1 MSEVLDQSDIDALL
15 AAASGNAAA
24 APDAPAAPP
33 PTSAAPNPGEPQP
46 FERGPFMVRDDAVH
60 YDFKRPER
68 VSKEQIRALSSVHEV
83 FARNFG
89 AVLSGFLRTIVDV
102 RVVGVEQL
110 TYSEF
115 IHSLPNPTCF
125 ATLVA
130 PPLEGQMCLEISP
143 LIVYPV
149 IDRLLG
155 GTNAG
160 TYVPLRPLTSI
171 EWRLI
176 SKVIDRA
183 LDLLSDVWKNLIEAR
198 FQVQDT
204 ESNPELVHIVA
215 PTEVVLFITFE
226 IKLSHVAGTMGLCIP
241 YNTIETILSR
251 LTTQA
256 WFYKPKSAT
265 PAQQKKLYR
274 NLVRG
279 TIELTAF
286 LGETKIKLSE
296 FNSLQ
301 PGDILPLDKLA
312 TREFL
317 VRAAGN
323 NKFAGTLGSLRGNK
337 AIRVTRAAQ
346 PDEPL

>member
-15 AAASGNAAA
+15 AAASGAAA
-24 APDAPAAPP
+24 TPEAPP
-33 PTSAAPNPGEPQP
+33 SSAATGTVVATASPPPI
-46 FERGPFMVRDDAVH
+46 ERGPFMVRDDAVS

-125 ATLVA
+125 ATVVA

-155 GTNAG
+155 GTNSG

-183 LDLLSDVWKNLIEAR
+183 LELLSDVWKNLIEAS

-226 IKLSHVAGTMGLCIP
+226 IKLSQVAGTMGLCIP

-279 TIELTAF
+279 AIEMTAF
-286 LGETKIKLSE
+286 LGQTRIKLSE
-296 FNSLQ
+296 FNALQ
-301 PGDILPLDKLA
+301 PGDMLPLDKLA
-312 TREFL
+312 TRDFI
-317 VRAAGN
+317 VRVAGN
-323 NKFAGTLGSLRGNK
+323 NKFAGTLGTLRGNK
-337 AIRVTRAAQ
+337 AIRITRSAQ